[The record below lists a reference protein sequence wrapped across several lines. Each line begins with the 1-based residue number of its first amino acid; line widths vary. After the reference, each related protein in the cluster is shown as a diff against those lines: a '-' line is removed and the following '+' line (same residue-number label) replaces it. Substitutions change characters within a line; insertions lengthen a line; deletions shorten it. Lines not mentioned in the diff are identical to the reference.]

1 MRTMVKRC
9 EVWWSTRWES
19 LDEETRKLFTLFN
32 TPVESEYGVNAKC
45 PFCGGRFFAE
55 ESTVPQAFPCPCGA
69 ELHVKPMCAVRK
81 TKRLRRPTRKVKLL
95 CWECGWEGEWGRAEC
110 VRRIQEDYGELLC
123 PECCDDLGVEYE
135 EGVPR
140 YVKNASFR

>member
-19 LDEETRKLFTLFN
+19 LDAETRKLFTFFDV
-32 TPVESEYGVNAKC
+32 PVESEYGVNAKC
-45 PFCGGRFFAE
+45 PFCGWRFFAE
-55 ESTVPQAFPCPCGA
+55 ERVVPRVFRCVCG
-69 ELHVKPMCAVRK
+69 ELRLKSKRAVRK
-81 TKRLRRPTRKVKLL
+81 VKRLRRPTRKVKLL
-95 CWECGWEGEWGRAEC
+95 CWECGWEGTWGRAEC

-123 PECCDDLGVEYE
+123 PECYYELGIEFE

-140 YVKNASFR
+140 CVKNASKR